1 MAQIIQRHPHT
12 PYIDWAKAKIH
23 PLVEEHEREIAGL
36 RDENEQIRFELR
48 RIAELMKGYIE
59 REKMLL
65 KHFEEMQMQAD
76 GTLHSIARHANDSP
90 KNSESTVNV
99 YRNRKGELMDA
110 HQATQNEIHRIAQI
124 LQTPPVQPPSLAY
137 YQGGPAPSPHLMGPQ
152 VMYQTL
158 PLQPFPVHG
167 TPAPMMY
174 MHLPGAYQSGAAPV
188 EQQPGFVS
196 HA

>member
-12 PYIDWAKAKIH
+12 PYIDWAKAKLG
-23 PLVEEHEREIAGL
+23 PLVEEHEREIASL
-36 RDENEQIRFELR
+36 RDENEKIRFELKR
-48 RIAELMKGYIE
+48 VAELMKGYIE

-110 HQATQNEIHRIAQI
+110 NQATENELKRIAKI
-124 LQTPPVQPPSLAY
+124 LQTPAAKPPSLAY
-137 YQGGPAPSPHLMGPQ
+137 YQGGPTPPQHMMAPQ
-152 VMYQTL
+152 VMYQ
-158 PLQPFPVHG
+158 PPPPQPFPAHG
-167 TPAPMMY
+167 
-174 MHLPGAYQSGAAPV
+174 APV
-188 EQQPGFVS
+188 MYHTAPPPPFPQQPGFVS
-196 HA
+196 YA